1 MMRWEL
7 FAVERFPQ
15 RFRDLEAWQMIEAI
29 RQVAYDIRQQ
39 LLAVPQDKDHVR
51 VGQRSSDCAD
61 SRRPTATL
69 RATGSRATRCVRLKA
84 LVMMGPYSENAQ
96 TAARGFSERVDD
108 GFWKRRVVIWR
119 IVIDK
124 EDFVVVTPGLPPCN

>member
-1 MMRWEL
+1 MADDR
-7 FAVERFPQ
+7 
-15 RFRDLEAWQMIEAI
+15 EAI

-39 LLAVPQDKDHVR
+39 LLAVRDKDHVR
-51 VGQRSSDCAD
+51 VGRKDPAIVRIRAADGDITRHRLKSDEMRA
-61 SRRPTATL
+61 AT
-69 RATGSRATRCVRLKA
+69 KA

-108 GFWKRRVVIWR
+108 GFWKRQVIIWR

-124 EDFVVVTPGLPPCN
+124 EDFVVVAQDFRHAIEARASRFCCRLYP